1 MAEDRREHYGW
12 VLVTVSTKLRIL
24 HNNSDIKSV
33 TSHVAAPLGKS
44 QKASSSLLS
53 SGAGVPS
60 SVQSGGRFS
69 LGSGIRARL
78 RGRKLDTFR
87 MDLSAL
93 SAKCRGLCLPNN
105 RHVYISLP
113 LPLEFVFPPVYVC
126 PSTHSG
132 PSKIW
137 DSRMSIFQFN
147 DEKRQL

>member
-93 SAKCRGLCLPNN
+93 SAKCRSHCLPNI
-105 RHVYISLP
+105 RHIISHFLCILTLSSLRFMYVLP
-113 LPLEFVFPPVYVC
+113 PIQSLQDMGLQNEHPP
-126 PSTHSG
+126 
-132 PSKIW
+132 
-137 DSRMSIFQFN
+137 FQ
-147 DEKRQL
+147 